1 MKVIAQNRDIIYS
14 NSCGCSNA
22 DGYLNVDGNST
33 SATILAFQKFAN
45 KKGFKD
51 SSGKPLVENGK
62 WDRNTNQAAALY
74 GKEFDMLVAS
84 DAIRIPVKTENTGV
98 ASIAKGEPNPNGT
111 TAETKKDE
119 PKKNGI
125 MDTVTALFKKDETNP
140 PVSATKTPEQ
150 EKAEKKKKMIKIAL
164 IAGGAIA
171 LTTIIILIARKKK

>member
-1 MKVIAQNRDIIYS
+1 MKVIAENRDIIYS

-51 SSGKPLVENGK
+51 SNGKPLVEDGK
-62 WDRNTNQAAALY
+62 WGRNTNQAAALY
-74 GKEFDMLVAS
+74 GKEFDLLVAS
-84 DAIRIPVKTENTGV
+84 DAITIPREVNGNTGNTGMNTV
-98 ASIAKGEPNPNGT
+98 PKPTPPSKGILDTIASVIKP
-111 TAETKKDE
+111 
-119 PKKNGI
+119 
-125 MDTVTALFKKDETNP
+125 DETNP
-140 PVSATKTPEQ
+140 PVSSTKTPEQ
-150 EKAEKKKKMIKIAL
+150 EKADKKKKMIKIAL